1 MSHRDRQ
8 AHVGETQDS
17 RFARW
22 LIALTSSSV
31 PYCLFSVPTETAR
44 YVHCMH
50 CTHYSLI
57 LIPCTVTFTC
67 TTEMPSDDSS
77 ANFTLLMIL
86 RATSEMRVPYSR
98 ITYRLTITCSLEKV
112 TSTPLEI
119 SSRRNSSAHPGREC
133 REASPT
139 TP

>member
-1 MSHRDRQ
+1 MSRRDRQ
-8 AHVGETQDS
+8 AHVGGTQGS

-22 LIALTSSSV
+22 LIFLTSSSI
-31 PYCLFSVPTETAR
+31 PYCLFSVATTIVGYAHR
-44 YVHCMH
+44 
-50 CTHYSLI
+50 THYSLI

-67 TTEMPSDDSS
+67 TTEMPRDDSS

-112 TSTPLEI
+112 TSTPFEI
-119 SSRRNSSAHPGREC
+119 SSRRKSSAHPG
-133 REASPT
+133 
-139 TP
+139 